1 MRGLVILTLAML
13 PDAALAQCPD
23 RAALE
28 HGKTAYVT
36 YPDGETVGLRWM
48 GEGVIEETTRFE
60 GEGQDFRMLSLGGV
74 FVIDEV
80 DLDGERELEE
90 TRIVTR
96 YADNLFDR
104 LPVAASTDLTFLA
117 RNSMADGTEPWEEQ
131 IVLKSGPLAEVDI
144 AGCRYSGFPMLI
156 TYAGDQSLF
165 TSMMTHLPA
174 LGVSLEI
181 ARMEDGAAPVS
192 FTPRRFDLTPP

>member
-80 DLDGERELEE
+80 DLD
-90 TRIVTR
+90 
-96 YADNLFDR
+96 
-104 LPVAASTDLTFLA
+104 VAGVGSPLGGGGRDARVPLLTQFGA
-117 RNSMADGTEPWEEQ
+117 G
-131 IVLKSGPLAEVDI
+131 SGV
-144 AGCRYSGFPMLI
+144 
-156 TYAGDQSLF
+156 
-165 TSMMTHLPA
+165 A
-174 LGVSLEI
+174 LGEGTDDPQDVVVPT
-181 ARMEDGAAPVS
+181 A
-192 FTPRRFDLTPP
+192 